1 MSCLCP
7 CFVHAELSQHVNGGN
22 TAAYWLS
29 CCTACCAY
37 SMVTNPEVCTMLGGQ
52 QRQRLRQKYGLREL
66 KAQEVG
72 VLPDLGLLHGR

>member
-1 MSCLCP
+1 
-7 CFVHAELSQHVNGGN
+7 
-22 TAAYWLS
+22 
-29 CCTACCAY
+29 
-37 SMVTNPEVCTMLGGQ
+37 MVTNPEVCTMLGGQ